1 MSIID
6 DLYELGD
13 RMTQIAADLRQFP
26 DENNK
31 YQRHA
36 DELDGAAKL
45 CLEWAYAIK
54 LDWFEEMIKD
64 YSND

>member
-13 RMTQIAADLRQFP
+13 RMTQVAADLRQFF
-26 DENNK
+26 DETDK

-45 CLEWAYAIK
+45 CHEWAEAIK
-54 LDWFEEMIKD
+54 LDWLEEIIKD
-64 YSND
+64 YKQ

>member
-13 RMTQIAADLRQFP
+13 RMTQVAGDLRLYP
-26 DENNK
+26 DETGN
-31 YQRHA
+31 YQCHA

-45 CLEWAYAIK
+45 CLEWADAIK
-54 LDWFEEMIKD
+54 TDWFE
-64 YSND
+64 